1 MRYFLVIIS
10 FLMLGGVA
18 NAQTSQEKQ
27 IAKFEKEYQKRI
39 KKQRLYGIYIP
50 KDIGDSFAQLNRLT
64 SQSSKQAF
72 KNAPEEVA
80 VRKLH
85 FSLGRWI
92 IHNWGF
98 YGGSRLSHHLKGIG
112 VTHPD
117 EQARLLI
124 RSYHR
129 FLNDKPLEIKEE
141 VNKILEAQKAK
152 VEARLKKATILH
164 TEKRKRVN

>member
-1 MRYFLVIIS
+1 MRYFWMIFS
-10 FLMLGGVA
+10 FLIMTGALT
-18 NAQTSQEKQ
+18 AQSGEV
-27 IAKFEKEYQKRI
+27 AKFEKEYQKRI
-39 KKQRLYGIYIP
+39 TKQRLFGVYIP
-50 KDIGDSFAQLNRLT
+50 KDIGDSFSQLNRLT
-64 SQSSKQAF
+64 SQSSKQVF

-80 VRKLH
+80 VKKLH

-98 YGGSRLSHHLKGIG
+98 YGGSRLSHHLKELG

-117 EQARLLI
+117 EQARLII

-129 FLNDKPLEIKEE
+129 YLTKKPLQIEQE
-141 VNKILEAQKAK
+141 VKKILEAQKAR
-152 VEARLKKATILH
+152 VEERKKKATILH